1 MKLNWGTGIALV
13 YGSFVVLMVFAV
25 TMASREDPGLLRK
38 DYYKLDLEYQAH
50 MDKKVNTVNLEAVP
64 TVRFDAQKQQLF
76 IDWPEGL
83 SLKEGRL
90 NMYRLSDERDEFSLE
105 LTPSLATSGIP
116 AAKLG
121 TGKWQVELDWS
132 DPNDKTFFATSKI
145 FINQP

>member
-105 LTPSLATSGIP
+105 LTPSLATSGIH